1 MPSQQ
6 RFYEAI
12 PKLHSED
19 YPLGSLEA
27 ELKDITILEELS
39 IKVDKLVAN
48 RELASIVILSERSL
62 QKFLSDEPDLYS
74 VKDIKVRYE

>member
-1 MPSQQ
+1 MN
-6 RFYEAI
+6 
-12 PKLHSED
+12 

-27 ELKDITILEELS
+27 ELKDIRSILEELS
-39 IKVDKLVAN
+39 RKVDTLVAN